1 MLVHGRARIFLGGTD
16 DLMLR
21 ICERYFKTADDDTH
35 TVVIIF
41 IVYPFS
47 VRDQHLASIVAIGIN
62 LRIEISGFV
71 AY

>member
-1 MLVHGRARIFLGGTD
+1 MLVRGRVRIFLGGTD
-16 DLMLR
+16 DLMLG
-21 ICERYFKTADDDTH
+21 ICEQYLKTADDDTH

-47 VRDQHLASIVAIGIN
+47 VRDQHLASIVAIGVN
-62 LRIEISGFV
+62 LQIKISWFV